1 MTHPSSSTSSS
12 KSSST
17 SRTCSMKR
25 SILSRPAQY
34 NPSVFVLRFVNR
46 AHVTHGVAALG
57 FYYLHRIKEN
67 LSEDLKEMK
76 VTDPSH
82 LVLAALTLAAKYY
95 DDQALH
101 MTNRHWANLGGC
113 KTSLELLNQL
123 ERLLLR
129 RLDYALFIDPI
140 DFRAFCE
147 RYEIVQHIQTIS

>member
-1 MTHPSSSTSSS
+1 MVHFSAATSPASSSHIS
-12 KSSST
+12 KT
-17 SRTCSMKR
+17 KR

-46 AHVTHGVAALG
+46 AQVVHGVAAVG
-57 FYYLHRIKEN
+57 FYYLHRVRKHIH
-67 LSEDLKEMK
+67 EDLVQLG

-123 ERLLLR
+123 EKLLLR
-129 RLDYALFIDPI
+129 RLDYALFIDPA
-140 DFRAFCE
+140 DFLVYCE
-147 RYEIVQHIQTIS
+147 KYEIEQHVQNI